1 MFRHFQGILNV
12 STTLL
17 DLLHSLRLLTVALFH
32 FLGVKR
38 IQSVAGIVLMGVG
51 IYTIC
56 TSLADFNIV
65 KSEIG
70 TLLFFLGA
78 NILVGSLER

>member
-1 MFRHFQGILNV
+1 M
-12 STTLL
+12 STTFL
-17 DLLHSLRLLTVALFH
+17 DLLHTLRLLTVALLH

-38 IQSVAGIVLMGVG
+38 ILGTVGIVLMGIG

-56 TSLADFNIV
+56 TSLADFNIL
-65 KSEIG
+65 KSELG

-78 NILVGSLER
+78 NILVSSIER

>member
-1 MFRHFQGILNV
+1 MDV
-12 STTLL
+12 STTFL
-17 DLLHSLRLLTVALFH
+17 DLLHSLRLLTVALLH

-38 IQSVAGIVLMGVG
+38 IKSAAGIVLMAVG

-56 TSLADFNIV
+56 TSLANFNIV

-78 NILVGSLER
+78 NILAGCLER

>member
-1 MFRHFQGILNV
+1 M
-12 STTLL
+12 
-17 DLLHSLRLLTVALFH
+17 VALLH

-38 IQSVAGIVLMGVG
+38 ILSAFAIVLMCIG
-51 IYTIC
+51 IYTTI
-56 TSLADFNIV
+56 TSIVNFNIV

-78 NILVGSLER
+78 NILARTYER